1 MPRRRITYALLLKNP
16 LLVGVLIFFI
26 TMVLSYFGASL
37 LSGIVEI
44 NNIWYFAL
52 VMVTTSVG
60 IIFPVLK
67 NRGEIGSRFGQMMIL
82 AAAVADIFS
91 IVLFTITAFILSKGF
106 KIELLLILALLFVF
120 FIFYRVGVKLTKVS
134 VYRKLSYQL
143 SHAASQI
150 NIRGTILLILI
161 FVVLAQ
167 FIGKEVILLGA
178 FLGGLLL
185 SIFLH
190 KDRSLLIIKLDGMGF
205 GFFIPIFFIMVGAN
219 FNPEALRELDDS
231 LFIFLGF
238 LTITLFAVKVIPSLL
253 WSRLF
258 GFKKAISGGFLMASR
273 LSLIIAA
280 STIGLEL
287 GIISPGINAC
297 FIIMAVVSCF
307 ISPIIY
313 NYLNPKSIFIGDKTI
328 IVGGSSTGV
337 LLARR
342 LKMHGKSA
350 VIVEK
355 NKKRYNELHLKG
367 FQTFLG
373 DGTDSLVYERLK
385 LSPSNYIVVLTGS
398 NEKNVKIC
406 ELLRREFNHEKIIS
420 KSGNSIIE
428 QALRR
433 LEVEILDAT
442 RVIATTIE
450 NLIVRPTIYHSLVET
465 FENFTVEEIAVTN
478 KDIDGLQIKEIPF
491 HKDGTLMLIRRGTSM
506 YIPHGDTYLRIGDII
521 NVFGTN
527 AALVDIKAKLT

>member
-1 MPRRRITYALLLKNP
+1 
-16 LLVGVLIFFI
+16 
-26 TMVLSYFGASL
+26 
-37 LSGIVEI
+37 
-44 NNIWYFAL
+44 
-52 VMVTTSVG
+52 
-60 IIFPVLK
+60 
-67 NRGEIGSRFGQMMIL
+67 
-82 AAAVADIFS
+82 
-91 IVLFTITAFILSKGF
+91 
-106 KIELLLILALLFVF
+106 
-120 FIFYRVGVKLTKVS
+120 
-134 VYRKLSYQL
+134 
-143 SHAASQI
+143 
-150 NIRGTILLILI
+150 
-161 FVVLAQ
+161 
-167 FIGKEVILLGA
+167 
-178 FLGGLLL
+178 
-185 SIFLH
+185 
-190 KDRSLLIIKLDGMGF
+190 MGF

-231 LFIFLGF
+231 LFIFLIF
-238 LTITLFAVKVIPSLL
+238 LTITLFVVKIIPSLL
-253 WSRLF
+253 WARLF
-258 GFKKAISGGFLMASR
+258 GFKRAISGGFLMASR

-297 FIIMAVVSCF
+297 FIIMAVVTCF

-313 NYLNPKSIFIGDKTI
+313 NYLNPKSIFTGDKTV

-350 VIVEK
+350 IIVEK

-373 DGTDSLVYERLK
+373 DGTDRSVFERLK
-385 LSPSNYIVVLTGS
+385 LSPSNYVVVLTGS

-406 ELLRREFNHEKIIS
+406 ELLRRNFNHEKIIS

-428 QALRR
+428 QTLRR

-465 FENFTVEEIAVTN
+465 FENFTVEEITITS

-491 HKDGTLMLIRRGTSM
+491 HKDGTLMLIRRGSNM